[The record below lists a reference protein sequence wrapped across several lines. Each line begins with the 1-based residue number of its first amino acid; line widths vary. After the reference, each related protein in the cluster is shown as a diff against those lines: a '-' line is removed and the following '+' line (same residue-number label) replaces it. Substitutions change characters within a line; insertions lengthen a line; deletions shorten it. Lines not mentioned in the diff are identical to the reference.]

1 MWNWVR
7 GLLALVVLLA
17 ACDRPAIERLSGVG
31 PGGGDIVAA
40 ELGSGTEVVGAA
52 GICGDSPFVSKQTLE
67 TDERVA
73 VLLSGLSLSE
83 KVEQMAG
90 FPTGAELFATPDNEN
105 AGIRGFKFR
114 DGPRGVRLESGTA
127 TCFPVAV
134 ARAASWDLDLERRVG
149 AAIAA
154 ETRGLGHNCLL
165 APTINTLRHPGWGRG
180 QETYGEDPWFL
191 GRMGIASVLGIQEHV
206 PACVKHF
213 AGNNI
218 EDTRMTNNAVI
229 DEQTLREN
237 YTRQFEMVV
246 EESDVACVMAAYNK
260 VNGQYC
266 CENEALLRTLLKGE
280 WQFDGFVVSDW
291 FAAIHTVESALGGL
305 DVEMPWRY
313 LYEGLQLAVGS
324 GQVQEELIDEA
335 VERIL
340 RIKFKFGFALLA
352 DQYGGDPDVVE
363 SKAHIAL
370 AREAAQKAMV
380 LLKNEG
386 GVLPLQR
393 SGLKRLAVVGKWA
406 TEPRL
411 GDAGS
416 SNVTPSYAVTPF
428 LGIKAAA
435 GEGVDVVTSP
445 DSSAAA
451 EADAAIVVVA
461 LTQQDEGEAWNGGGD
476 RDSLD
481 LSADQEQ
488 LIVDV
493 AKLVPVTIV
502 VIEAGGPITMEAW
515 KKSADAIVMAWYPG
529 MEGGRAIADVL
540 FGDVNFSG
548 RLIQTWPRKWEDEP
562 LFGNHQDE
570 TEFEYLHGY
579 RYFDDTGTE
588 PLYPFGYGLSYT
600 TFHYSNLV
608 LPCAAATKG
617 AQFTVQ
623 VDVENT
629 GAVVGVAVPQL
640 YVSYP
645 GTKVRRPIK
654 ELKGF
659 ARVELQPGEK
669 QTVDIPLRLRDLAY
683 FDVGQHR
690 WVVEPIE
697 HVVQVG
703 PNATNLTLSASF
715 EVSDEGVER
724 WYVPKKP

>member
-1 MWNWVR
+1 MWNWTRV
-7 GLLALVVLLA
+7 LSVVVVLLSG
-17 ACDRPAIERLSGVG
+17 CDRPPIERLSGTVPAGAEVTSGLDGAG
-31 PGGGDIVAA
+31 PAT
-40 ELGSGTEVVGAA
+40 S
-52 GICGDSPFVSKQTLE
+52 ICDDRPFESVQTLT
-67 TDERVA
+67 TDPRVE
-73 VLLSGLSLSE
+73 VLLSGLSLAE

-90 FPTGAELFATPDNEN
+90 FTQGVELFATPDNEN

-134 ARAASWDLDLERRVG
+134 ARGATWDLDLERRVG

-191 GRMGIASVLGIQEHV
+191 GRMGTASVLGIQEHV

-246 EESDVACVMAAYNK
+246 EESDPACFMAAYNK

-266 CENEALLRTLLKGE
+266 CENAPLLRDLLKGE

-291 FAAIHTVESALGGL
+291 FAAIHTVESVLGGL
-305 DVEMPWRY
+305 DIEMPWRF
-313 LYEGLQLAVGS
+313 LFDGLQLAVGS
-324 GQVQEELIDEA
+324 GQVDEDLIDEA

-352 DQYGGDPDVVE
+352 DSYTGDPEIVE
-363 SKAHIAL
+363 SKGHIAL
-370 AREAAQKAMV
+370 AREAAQKSLV

-386 GVLPLQR
+386 GTLPLNR
-393 SGLKRLAVVGKWA
+393 GTLKRLAVVGKWA

-416 SNVTPSYAVTPF
+416 SNVTPSYAVTPY
-428 LGIKAAA
+428 LGLKAAA
-435 GEGVDVVTSP
+435 GSDVEVVTSP
-445 DSSAAA
+445 DASAAK
-451 EADAAIVVVA
+451 DSDVAIVVVA

-488 LIVDV
+488 LIVEV
-493 AKLVPVTIV
+493 AGVAPVTIV
-502 VIEAGGPITMEAW
+502 VMEAGGPLTMEAW

-540 FGDVNFSG
+540 FGDVNFAG
-548 RLIQTWPRKWEDEP
+548 RLVQTWPKKWEDEP
-562 LFGNHQDE
+562 FFGNHENE
-570 TEFEYLHGY
+570 TEFVYLHGY
-579 RYFDDTGTE
+579 RHFDGEGIE
-588 PLYPFGYGLSYT
+588 PLYPFGFGLSYT
-600 TFHYSNLV
+600 TFAYSNLV
-608 LPCAAATKG
+608 VPCATATKA
-617 AQFTVQ
+617 AQFEVS

-629 GAVVGVAVPQL
+629 GDVAGVAVPQL
-640 YVSYP
+640 YASYP
-645 GTKVRRPIK
+645 ETSQRRPSK

-659 ARVELQPGEK
+659 ARVELEPGEK
-669 QTVDIPLRLRDLAY
+669 KTVAIPLRLRDLAY
-683 FDVGQHR
+683 FDVDQHG
-690 WVVEPIE
+690 WVVEPLE
-697 HVVQVG
+697 HLLHVG
-703 PNATNLTLSASF
+703 PDAGDLPLSAGF
-715 EVSDEGVER
+715 LVGTKGVER

>member
-1 MWNWVR
+1 MRNWV
-7 GLLALVVLLA
+7 GGIVALVAISVG
-17 ACDRPAIERLSGVG
+17 CDRPAIERLSGFTPPAADLVEHELSR
-31 PGGGDIVAA
+31 GGDSAPP
-40 ELGSGTEVVGAA
+40 VG
-52 GICGDSPFVSKQTLE
+52 GICGDAPFISAQTLT
-67 TDERVA
+67 TDDRVD
-73 VLLSGLSLSE
+73 VLLSGLSLAE

-90 FPTGAELFATPDNEN
+90 FKAGAEMFATPDNEN

-127 TCFPVAV
+127 TCFPVPV
-134 ARAASWDLDLERRVG
+134 ARGATWDLDVERRVG

-154 ETRGLGHNCLL
+154 ETRGLGHNFLL

-218 EDTRMTNNAVI
+218 EDTRMTNNAVV

-237 YTRQFEMVV
+237 YTRQFEMVI

-260 VNGQYC
+260 LNGHYC
-266 CENEALLRTLLKGE
+266 CENKPLLRTLLKEE
-280 WQFDGFVVSDW
+280 WQFDGFVMSDW

-305 DVEMPWRY
+305 DVEMPFSF

-324 GQVQEELIDEA
+324 GQVPEELIDDA

-352 DQYGGDPDVVE
+352 ESYAGDPGVVE
-363 SKAHIAL
+363 SKEHIAL

-380 LLKNEG
+380 LLKNKG
-386 GVLPLQR
+386 AVLPLKR
-393 SGLKRLAVVGKWA
+393 TSIERLAVVGKWA

-416 SNVTPSYAVTPF
+416 SNVTPSYAVTPY

-435 GEGVDVVTSP
+435 GDGIEVVTSP
-445 DSSAAA
+445 DASAAA
-451 EADAAIVVVA
+451 DADIAVVVVA

-476 RDSLD
+476 RDTLD
-481 LSADQEQ
+481 LSADQEK
-488 LIVDV
+488 LVVDV
-493 AKLVPVTIV
+493 AKVAPVTIV

-515 KKSADAIVMAWYPG
+515 KQSADGIVMAWYPG

-548 RLIQTWPRKWEDEP
+548 RLVQTWPRGWDDEP

-570 TEFEYLHGY
+570 TEYEFLHGY
-579 RYFDDTGTE
+579 RHFDEYDIE
-588 PLYPFGYGLSYT
+588 PLFPFGFGLSYT
-600 TFHYSNLV
+600 TFEFSNLV
-608 LPCAAATKG
+608 IPCAVATSE
-617 AQFTVQ
+617 ARFSVQ

-629 GAVVGVAVPQL
+629 GEVAGVAVPQL

-645 GTKVRRPIK
+645 HSTQRRPPK

-659 ARVELQPGEK
+659 ARVELKPGEK
-669 QTVDIPLRLRDLAY
+669 KTVDIPLRIRDLAY
-683 FDVGQHR
+683 FDVGKHG
-690 WVVEPIE
+690 WVVEETE
-697 HVVQVG
+697 HLIQVG
-703 PNATNLTLSASF
+703 PDAQELPLSASLL
-715 EVSDEGVER
+715 VGGEGVER
-724 WYVPKKP
+724 

>member
-1 MWNWVR
+1 MGTRVWS
-7 GLLALVVLLA
+7 ALCLTIFIA
-17 ACDRPAIERLSGVG
+17 GCDRPPIERLGGVATSTLDLTG
-31 PGGGDIVAA
+31 SEIGAGGDAA
-40 ELGSGTEVVGAA
+40 QSSG
-52 GICGDSPFVSKQTLE
+52 GICSDSPFVSVQTLT
-67 TDERVA
+67 TDPRVE
-73 VLLSGLSLSE
+73 VLLSGLSLAD
-83 KVEQMAG
+83 KVDQMAG
-90 FPTGAELFATPDNEN
+90 FKAGAEMFATPDNEN

-127 TCFPVAV
+127 TCFPVPV
-134 ARAASWDLDLERRVG
+134 ARGATWALDVEQRVG

-266 CENEALLRTLLKGE
+266 CENKPLLRTLLKE
-280 WQFDGFVVSDW
+280 RWQFDGFVVSDW
-291 FAAIHTVESALGGL
+291 FAAIHTVESVLGGL
-305 DVEMPWRY
+305 DVEMPFRY

-324 GQVQEELIDEA
+324 GQVPEELIDDS

-352 DQYGGDPDVVE
+352 DSYKGDPDVVE
-363 SKAHIAL
+363 SKEHIAL

-386 GVLPLQR
+386 GVLPLKR
-393 SGLKRLAVVGKWA
+393 ASIERLAVVGKWA

-416 SNVTPSYAVTPF
+416 SNVTPSYAVTPY

-435 GEGVDVVTSP
+435 GHGVEVVTSL
-445 DSSAAA
+445 DASAAA
-451 EADAAIVVVA
+451 DADVAVVIVA

-476 RDSLD
+476 RDTLD
-481 LSADQEQ
+481 LSADQEK
-488 LIVDV
+488 LVVDV
-493 AKLVPVTIV
+493 AKVAPVTIV

-515 KKSADAIVMAWYPG
+515 KKSADGIVMAWYPG

-540 FGDVNFSG
+540 FGDINFAG
-548 RLIQTWPRKWEDEP
+548 RLVQTWPKKWDDEP

-579 RYFDDTGTE
+579 RHFDETGVD
-588 PLYPFGYGLSYT
+588 PLFPFGFGLSYT
-600 TFHYSNLV
+600 TFEFSNLV
-608 LPCAAATKG
+608 VPCEVATTA
-617 AQFTVQ
+617 AQFLVQ

-629 GAVVGVAVPQL
+629 GDVAGVAVPQL

-645 GTKVRRPIK
+645 DTAQRRPSK

-659 ARVELQPGEK
+659 ARVELKAGEK
-669 QTVDIPLRLRDLAY
+669 KSVDIELRIRDLAY
-683 FDVGQHR
+683 FDAGKHG
-690 WVVEPIE
+690 WVVEETE
-697 HVVQVG
+697 HLIQVG
-703 PNATNLTLSASF
+703 YDAQNLPLSASLL
-715 EVSDEGVER
+715 VGAQGVER
-724 WYVPKKP
+724 